1 MTRRI
6 VLAAA
11 AFALLLPFA
20 RAAAQETPGGKTAV
34 RIAVADLRKIY
45 EGYEKQKDEEKVVK
59 AYQQRI
65 RRRVESMRGDFRR
78 LTDEMKNLSLGS
90 PERLERKGK
99 LEKIKE
105 ELRNLTQTATRELNE
120 RVVRATR
127 ELYGEVRE
135 VVAEYAGEHG
145 IDLVI
150 KKQSLRADE
159 KAMAANV
166 SFQIGFQPVLYVDK
180 QLEITDVI
188 IERLNARYRAAKK
201 EKKEEGAAGKPE
213 KPGAAKKEEE
223 VAGKPEKPGAPAKPE
238 GK

>member
-6 VLAAA
+6 VLAAV
-11 AFALLLPFA
+11 AFALLLPLA
-20 RAAAQETPGGKTAV
+20 RAVAQETPGGKTAL
-34 RIAVADLRKIY
+34 RIAVADLREIY

-59 AYQQRI
+59 AYQERI
-65 RRRVESMRGDFRR
+65 RRHVESLRSDFQR

-127 ELYGEVRE
+127 QLYGEVRE

-150 KKQSLRADE
+150 KKQSLRADSQS
-159 KAMAANV
+159 MAASI
-166 SFQIGFQPVLYVDK
+166 SFQIGFEPVLYVDK
-180 QLEITDVI
+180 RLDITDVI

-201 EKKEEGAAGKPE
+201 EKEDAGKPE
-213 KPGAAKKEEE
+213 KPGAA
-223 VAGKPEKPGAPAKPE
+223 AKPE